1 MAVKSV
7 IEIDV
12 QDDAFKAFVQLFE
25 KYQAALKKTPG
36 VWSDATDAANGMSGA
51 VGATAGK
58 ITANINFI
66 SKQTEE
72 QAKMRREVERTNR
85 QMTDLGRST
94 LRVATGI
101 KDITFSMLRW
111 SSLVGAFSLLSGAGG
126 LFGYSVLASSTSNTR
141 RSALELGVTASQLQ
155 AANITYER
163 IGGAGNLLSR
173 IAEIREDVSQRYLLQ
188 QLGIS
193 PQDISQKDAA
203 DLLPSAI
210 EGLRRRY
217 LEIPEELRTTLAPAY
232 GLTQFAGLGTLRLLG
247 GTSAG
252 EISDLGAQYSQ
263 RRLSVGASD
272 EIGRRFADFMARLEA
287 AGAGLQS
294 NLADRLVQL
303 SVPINNVIDA
313 FTNLVRA
320 GINTPEFERGIRTF
334 AEYIQEFSTWLGSER
349 GRNSIREFA
358 ENVSSVVSGLGR
370 MAAWLASWFPA
381 PREAPPEVY
390 GPLAPSPL
398 DNPALR
404 TPEGRRRGTLGGSGG
419 LGGFP
424 AMPMSM
430 NLRGPGVWEGHF
442 SALEG
447 QYNLPPGLLN
457 TIYQLESGG
466 GRNLGPSRAGAL
478 GPFQFMPRTAASLGL
493 EDPMD
498 TAASANAAARYMNHL
513 LSLFNGD
520 LEMAAAAYNW
530 GQGNVR
536 RQIAQLGPRW
546 REGLPDETRTYVNR
560 VVSSVGPNTGTIQ
573 AQNGQSINITIQNST
588 GSNIINSVT
597 GLASGG
603 RV

>member
-36 VWSDATDAANGMSGA
+36 VWNDAATAANGTAGA
-51 VGATAGK
+51 VGSTAGK

-94 LRVATGI
+94 LRVAAGI

-111 SSLVGAFSLLSGAGG
+111 GTLVGAFSLLTGAGG
-126 LFGYSVLASSTSNTR
+126 LFGYSALASSTSSTR
-141 RSALELGVTASQLQ
+141 RSALELGVTSSQLQ

-173 IAEIREDVSQRYLLQ
+173 IAEIREDVSQRYLLE
-188 QLGIS
+188 QLGVS
-193 PQDISQKDAA
+193 PQDITQKDAA
-203 DLLPSAI
+203 DLLPSVI

-252 EISDLGAQYSQ
+252 EISELGAQYGQ
-263 RRLSVGASD
+263 RRLSVGAND
-272 EIGRRFADFMARLEA
+272 ETGRRFADFMARLEA
-287 AGAGLQS
+287 AGAGLKS
-294 NLADRLVQL
+294 TLADRLVEL

-313 FTNLVRA
+313 FTNLVKT
-320 GINTPEFERGIRTF
+320 GINTPEFERGIKTF
-334 AEYIQEFSTWLGSER
+334 AEYIQEFSLWLGSEK

-358 ENVSSVVSGLGR
+358 ENVGSVVSGLGR

-381 PREAPPEVY
+381 PREAPPETY
-390 GPLAPSPL
+390 GPVSPSPY

-404 TPEGRRRGTLGGSGG
+404 TPEGRRRGTLGGSGN

-424 AMPMSM
+424 AQPMSM
-430 NLRGPGVWEGHF
+430 NGPGVWGQHF

-447 QYNLPPGLLN
+447 QYGLPPGLLN
-457 TIYQLESGG
+457 TIYQIESGG

-478 GPFQFMPRTAASLGL
+478 GPFQFMPDTARSMGL
-493 EDPMD
+493 QDPMD
-498 TAASANAAARYMNHL
+498 TASSAHAAARYMDYL
-513 LSLFNGD
+513 LSRFSGD
-520 LEMAAAAYNW
+520 LEMAAASYNW
-530 GQGNVR
+530 GEGNVR
-536 RQIAQLGPRW
+536 RQVARLGPRW
-546 REGLPDETRTYVNR
+546 REGLPDETRNYINR
-560 VVSSVGPNTGTIQ
+560 VMTGIGPNIGMIQ
-573 AQNGQSINITIQNST
+573 AQGGQNINITIQNAT
-588 GSNIINSVT
+588 GSNTVNTVT
-597 GLASGG
+597 GLAAGG

>member
-1 MAVKSV
+1 MAVKSI

-36 VWSDATDAANGMSGA
+36 VWNETNKAVDDAASA
-51 VGATAGK
+51 IGATAGK

-72 QAKMRREVERTNR
+72 QMKMRREVERTNR

-94 LRVATGI
+94 LRVAAGI

-111 SSLVGAFSLLSGAGG
+111 GTLASAFSLLTGATG
-126 LFGYSVLASSTSNTR
+126 LFGYTALASGTASTR
-141 RSALELGVTASQLQ
+141 RSALELGVTSSQLQ

-173 IAEIREDVSQRYLLQ
+173 IAEIREDVSQRYLLE
-188 QLGIS
+188 QLGIA
-193 PQDISQKDAA
+193 PQDITNKDAA
-203 DLLPSAI
+203 DLLPNVI

-217 LEIPEELRTTLAPAY
+217 LELPEELRTTLAPAY

-252 EISDLGAQYSQ
+252 EISDLATQYSQ
-263 RRLSVGASD
+263 RRLSVGATD
-272 EIGRRFADFMARLEA
+272 ETGRRFADFMARLEA
-287 AGAGLQS
+287 AGAGLKS
-294 NLADRLVQL
+294 TLADRLVEL

-313 FTNLVRA
+313 FTNLVKT
-320 GINTPEFERGIRTF
+320 GINTPEFERGIKTF

-358 ENVSSVVSGLGR
+358 ENVANVVAGLGR

-381 PREAPPEVY
+381 PREAPPELY
-390 GPLAPSPL
+390 GPVAPSPY

-404 TPEGRRRGTLGGSGG
+404 TPEGRRRGTLGGSGR
-419 LGGFP
+419 LEGFP
-424 AMPMSM
+424 AQPMSF
-430 NLRGPGVWEGHF
+430 NGPGVWGQHF

-447 QYNLPPGLLN
+447 QYGLPPGLLN
-457 TIYQLESGG
+457 TIYQIESGG

-478 GPFQFMPRTAASLGL
+478 GPFQFMPETARQMGL
-493 EDPMD
+493 QDPMD
-498 TAASANAAARYMNHL
+498 TASSAHAAARYMDYL
-513 LSLFNGD
+513 LSRFSGD
-520 LEMAAAAYNW
+520 LEMAAASYNW
-530 GQGNVR
+530 GEGNVR
-536 RQIAQLGPRW
+536 RQVARLGPRW
-546 REGLPDETRTYVNR
+546 REGLPDETRNYINR
-560 VVSSVGPNTGTIQ
+560 VMAGVGPNIGMIQ
-573 AQNGQSINITIQNST
+573 AQNGQSINITIQNAT
-588 GSNIINSVT
+588 GSNTVNSVT
-597 GLASGG
+597 GLAAGG